1 MKKKITAI
9 AIIAVMLAI
18 AIVGGTLA
26 FFTDEDEAHNT
37 MTIGDVDLTL
47 AETSTAEDGIAGVAN
62 SNGDGFD
69 YTNMVPGSTYAKRAT
84 LTLSDEDDEVNAK
97 VFVELILDDYTQLTA
112 AVNAATATGGEYA
125 GDTTSLDVNDHAKTW
140 LANCTLPKS
149 AIVGGWTDDTELHIV
164 YYLGEWEPGHEQVLF
179 TGITVPEKLDASLA
193 YITDPIKLDVK
204 GYAIQSQN
212 VGETKTAYDQFFSE
226 GWLNN

>member
-9 AIIAVMLAI
+9 AIIAVTLAI

-47 AETSTAEDGIAGVAN
+47 AESSTAEDGIARVAN

-84 LTLSDEDDEVNAK
+84 LTLSDDDKEVNAK

-112 AVNAATATGGEYA
+112 AVNAATSATGEYA
-125 GDTTSLDVNDHAKTW
+125 GDTTTLDVNDHAKTW

-149 AIVGGWTDDTELHIV
+149 AIVGGWTSGTELHIV
-164 YYLGEWEPGHEQVLF
+164 YFLGEWEPGHEQVLF
-179 TGITVPEKLDASLA
+179 TGVTVPAKLDASLA

-212 VGETKTAYDQFFSE
+212 VGETKDAYDQFFTQ
-226 GWLNN
+226 GWLSD